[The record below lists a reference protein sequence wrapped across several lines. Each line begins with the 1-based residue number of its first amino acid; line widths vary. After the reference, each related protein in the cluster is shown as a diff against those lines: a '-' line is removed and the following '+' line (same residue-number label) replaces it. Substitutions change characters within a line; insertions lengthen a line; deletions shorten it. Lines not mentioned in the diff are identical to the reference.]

1 VIAGTFN
8 PKSGELI
15 NKFKIS
21 NRYFHRAQSK
31 TSNSMN
37 SLRKI
42 KIIGFPFAKSRA
54 GVGAVNTPGWL
65 LSQQWF
71 QKLHAKPE
79 AGLSCELVNVK

>member
-1 VIAGTFN
+1 
-8 PKSGELI
+8 
-15 NKFKIS
+15 
-21 NRYFHRAQSK
+21 
-31 TSNSMN
+31 MN